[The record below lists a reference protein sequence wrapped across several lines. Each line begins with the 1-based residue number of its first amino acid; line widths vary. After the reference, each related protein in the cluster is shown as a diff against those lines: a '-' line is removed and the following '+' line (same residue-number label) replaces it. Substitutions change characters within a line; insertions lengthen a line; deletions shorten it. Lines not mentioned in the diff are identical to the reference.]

1 MTACSSCLTSSQ
13 ILQLRATRPLHVLS
27 PVSGP
32 VMKLGAQLIRFDRT
46 RARIMAAR
54 SRNQDSN
61 GATKID
67 LTTIKGD
74 E

>member
-1 MTACSSCLTSSQ
+1 
-13 ILQLRATRPLHVLS
+13 
-27 PVSGP
+27 
-32 VMKLGAQLIRFDRT
+32 MKLGAQLIRFDRT